1 VGANAQNAIS
11 LQGVGKQFAM
21 GQAKPSLKTLALN
34 LVRGQWAT
42 RRFWALQ
49 DISLEVPQGQFLG
62 VIGPNGS
69 GKSTLLSLI
78 AGILRPTVGQVHT
91 QGRICT
97 LLELG
102 AGFHPD
108 LTGRDSIFLN
118 AAILG
123 IPQRRI
129 AAAIEAIIGFAEL
142 EQFID
147 EPIRAYSSGM
157 KMRLGFAIAV
167 NVEADILLVDEVLA
181 VGDEQFQ
188 HKCYQKA
195 AELHTQ
201 GRTLVL
207 VSHDLPVI
215 EKFCQRAVW
224 LDRGELRADGDP
236 GPVLREY
243 EASVPH
249 ADELGAK

>member
-1 VGANAQNAIS
+1 MSLGPDIAIS
-11 LQGVGKQFAM
+11 LEGVGKQFAI
-21 GQAKPSLKTLALN
+21 GQAKPSLKTVALN
-34 LVRGQWAT
+34 LLRGQLAT
-42 RRFWALQ
+42 RRFWALR
-49 DISLEVPQGQFLG
+49 DISLEIPRGQFLG
-62 VIGPNGS
+62 VVGPNGS

-78 AGILRPTVGQVHT
+78 AGILRPTAGHVHT

-108 LTGRDSIFLN
+108 LTGRDNIFLN

-129 AAAIEAIIGFAEL
+129 AHAMDAIVEFAEL
-142 EQFID
+142 ADFID

-181 VGDEQFQ
+181 VGDERFQ
-188 HKCYQKA
+188 QKCYRKA
-195 AELHTQ
+195 AELHSQ
-201 GRTLVL
+201 GRTLVF
-207 VSHDLPVI
+207 VSHDLPVM
-215 EKFCQRAVW
+215 ERFCQRAVW
-224 LDRGELRADGDP
+224 LEKGELRADGAP
-236 GPVLREY
+236 SEVLPQY
-243 EASVPH
+243 VAQSSDAS
-249 ADELGAK
+249 